1 MMMSTM
7 LTAQKY
13 KFQKQYKYVV
23 ICAITTR
30 IMDIVKAFNT
40 NDLHTEIVI
49 KGTIDE
55 PLFRAS
61 DVGVILD
68 ISNIRMSI
76 NDFDDSEKRAIN
88 AVDGTG
94 RLQDITFL
102 TEKGLYKVLVRSRKP
117 IAKKFQDW
125 VFDVIKQIRL
135 HGRYEMEKKTNETI
149 QQLEDKHK
157 QNIEEQKIVEREKV
171 LLKEYASIGS
181 IVYVIRVKTLDDGKY
196 IVKIGESRK
205 GITGRYT
212 EHKKNYEECTLL
224 DCFAVARSKDFE
236 NFIHHHE
243 HVRLNKVTDLQNH
256 ENENEL
262 FLIGQNL
269 TYDQLNHLMTSNA
282 KHFNNDDI
290 AKMELENEKLKLLL
304 EMNKT
309 DNPNG
314 IVQELMKM
322 VQHLSSQMERFE
334 KTNKELC
341 EKVNAMQTKTTTG
354 FNEPLVTLG
363 PRLQKINPDTM
374 QIIRVYESASEAMKE
389 NHNIK
394 RPSLNK
400 AVVENTVYCGYRWAF
415 VDRELDAN
423 VTHNLPPTKK
433 TKQQN
438 LGYIAQLNETKTE
451 ICNVYIDRKTAAHF
465 NGYESAS
472 ALDNPVK
479 NFTLAKGFYYKLY
492 DQCDEVLQ
500 TVFEQKIKGK
510 PLLYKNGVHQCDLQN
525 VVVREFECK
534 YDCMKALSMS
544 DKTLTKA
551 LAKGVQYNGHIFK
564 EVGSKLKCI

>member
-1 MMMSTM
+1 
-7 LTAQKY
+7 
-13 KFQKQYKYVV
+13 
-23 ICAITTR
+23 
-30 IMDIVKAFNT
+30 MDIVKAFNA

-49 KGTIDE
+49 KGTTDV

-61 DVGVILD
+61 DIGTVLEM
-68 ISNIRMSI
+68 SNIRATI
-76 NDFDDSEKRAIN
+76 IDFDESEK
-88 AVDGTG
+88 VVHKTPTLGG
-94 RLQDITFL
+94 LQEVTFL
-102 TEKGLYKVLVRSRKP
+102 TEKGLYKVLFRSRKP

-125 VFDVIKQIRL
+125 VFEVVKEIRL
-135 HGRYEMEKKTNETI
+135 NGMYDLKKEIEKKNNEM

-157 QNIEEQKIVEREKV
+157 QDIEQQKITEREKV

-181 IVYVIRVKTLDDGKY
+181 IVYVIRVKTHDDGKC

-212 EHKKNYEECTLL
+212 EHKKNYEECVLL

-236 NFIHHHE
+236 HFIHHHE
-243 HVRLNKVTDLQNH
+243 IVRLNKVTDLQNH

-269 TYDQLNHLMTSNA
+269 TYDRLNHVMTSNA

-290 AKMELENEKLKLLL
+290 AKMELENEKLKILL

-309 DNPNG
+309 NNPNG
-314 IVQELMKM
+314 LVQELMKM
-322 VQHLSSQMERFE
+322 VQQQSCQINSLE
-334 KTNKELC
+334 KTVNALC
-341 EKVNAMQTKTTTG
+341 EKVNATQIKTTTR

-389 NHNIK
+389 THDIK

-400 AVVENTVYCGYRWAF
+400 AVVENTVYHGYRWAF

-423 VTHNLPPTKK
+423 VIHNLPATKK

-438 LGYIAQLNETKTE
+438 LGYIAQLNESKTE
-451 ICNVYIDRKTAAHF
+451 IRNVYIDRKTAAHF

-479 NFTLAKGFYYKLY
+479 QFTLAKGFYYKLY
-492 DQCDEVLQ
+492 DQCDEALQ
-500 TVFEQKIKGK
+500 YAFEHKINGK

-551 LAKGVQYNGHIFK
+551 LTKGIQYNGHIFK
-564 EVGSKLKCI
+564 EAGSKLKIGDLPGGQSPPHPSFGV

>member
-1 MMMSTM
+1 
-7 LTAQKY
+7 
-13 KFQKQYKYVV
+13 
-23 ICAITTR
+23 
-30 IMDIVKAFNT
+30 MDIVRAFNS
-40 NDLHTEIVI
+40 NELHTEIVI
-49 KGTIDE
+49 KGTNDK

-61 DVGVILD
+61 DVGVVLD
-68 ISNIRMSI
+68 ITIIRSVI
-76 NDFDDSEKRAIN
+76 RDFDESEKI
-88 AVDGTG
+88 VHTMQTIGG
-94 RLQDITFL
+94 LQEVTFL
-102 TEKGLYKVLVRSRKP
+102 TEKGLYKVLFRSRKP

-125 VFDVIKQIRL
+125 VFEVVNEIRL
-135 HGRYEMEKKTNETI
+135 HGKYEMEKKNNETI

-157 QNIEEQKIVEREKV
+157 QDIEQQKITEREKV
-171 LLKEYASIGS
+171 LLKEYVSIGS

-224 DCFAVARSKDFE
+224 DCFAVGRSKDFE
-236 NFIHHHE
+236 HFIHHHE
-243 HVRLNKVTDLQNH
+243 LVRLNKVTDLQNH

-269 TYDQLNHLMTSNA
+269 TYDQLNNIMTSNA

-304 EMNKT
+304 EMNEKK
-309 DNPNG
+309 NPNG
-314 IVQELMKM
+314 LVQELIKT
-322 VQHLSSQMERFE
+322 VQHQTCQINNLE
-334 KTNKELC
+334 KTVKNLC
-341 EKVNAMQTKTTTG
+341 ESITSMQTKTTTG

-363 PRLQKINPDTM
+363 PRLQKINPETM

-389 NHNIK
+389 NHSIK
-394 RPSLNK
+394 RPSLSK
-400 AVVENTVYCGYRWAF
+400 AVIENTVYCGYRWAF

-423 VTHNLPPTKK
+423 VIHNLPPTKK

-492 DQCDEVLQ
+492 DQCDEALQ
-500 TVFEQKIKGK
+500 HAFEHKINGK

>member
-1 MMMSTM
+1 
-7 LTAQKY
+7 
-13 KFQKQYKYVV
+13 
-23 ICAITTR
+23 
-30 IMDIVKAFNT
+30 MDIVRAFNS
-40 NDLHTEIVI
+40 NELHTEIVI
-49 KGTIDE
+49 KGTSDK

-61 DVGVILD
+61 DVGVVLD
-68 ISNIRMSI
+68 ITTIRSVI
-76 NDFDDSEKRAIN
+76 RDFDDSEKMVHTMQTI
-88 AVDGTG
+88 GG
-94 RLQDITFL
+94 LQEVTFL
-102 TEKGLYKVLVRSRKP
+102 TEKGLYKVLFRSRKP

-125 VFDVIKQIRL
+125 VFEVVNEIRVNGIYDL
-135 HGRYEMEKKTNETI
+135 KKEMETKNNEM
-149 QQLEDKHK
+149 QHLEDKHK
-157 QNIEEQKIVEREKV
+157 QDIEQQKITEREKV

-224 DCFAVARSKDFE
+224 DCFAVGRSKDFE
-236 NFIHHHE
+236 HFIHHHE
-243 HVRLNKVTDLQNH
+243 LVRLNKVTDLQNH

-269 TYDQLNHLMTSNA
+269 TYDRLNHLMTSNA

-290 AKMELENEKLKLLL
+290 AKMELENEKLKMLL
-304 EMNKT
+304 EMNEK
-309 DNPNG
+309 NNQNG
-314 IVQELMKM
+314 LIQELIKT
-322 VQHLSSQMERFE
+322 VHHLSGQMERFE
-334 KTNKELC
+334 KINKELC
-341 EKVNAMQTKTTTG
+341 ERINSMQIKTTTG

-389 NHNIK
+389 NHDIK

-400 AVVENTVYCGYRWAF
+400 AVVENTVYHGYRWAF

-423 VTHNLPPTKK
+423 VIHNLPATKK

-438 LGYIAQLNETKTE
+438 LGYIAQLNESKTE
-451 ICNVYIDRKTAAHF
+451 IRNVYIDRKTAAHF

-479 NFTLAKGFYYKLY
+479 QFTLAKGFYYKLY
-492 DQCDEVLQ
+492 DQCDEALQ
-500 TVFEQKIKGK
+500 IAFEQKINGK

-534 YDCMKALSMS
+534 YDCLKALSMS

-551 LAKGVQYNGHIFK
+551 LTKGIQYNGHIFK
-564 EVGSKLKCI
+564 EAGSKLKCI

>member
-1 MMMSTM
+1 
-7 LTAQKY
+7 
-13 KFQKQYKYVV
+13 
-23 ICAITTR
+23 
-30 IMDIVKAFNT
+30 
-40 NDLHTEIVI
+40 
-49 KGTIDE
+49 
-55 PLFRAS
+55 
-61 DVGVILD
+61 
-68 ISNIRMSI
+68 
-76 NDFDDSEKRAIN
+76 
-88 AVDGTG
+88 
-94 RLQDITFL
+94 
-102 TEKGLYKVLVRSRKP
+102 
-117 IAKKFQDW
+117 
-125 VFDVIKQIRL
+125 
-135 HGRYEMEKKTNETI
+135 MEKKNNETV

-157 QNIEEQKIVEREKV
+157 QDIEQQKIAEREKV

-224 DCFAVARSKDFE
+224 DCFAVGRSKDFE
-236 NFIHHHE
+236 HFIHHHE
-243 HVRLNKVTDLQNH
+243 IVRLNKVTDLQNH

-304 EMNKT
+304 EMNEKH
-309 DNPNG
+309 NQNG
-314 IVQELMKM
+314 LIQELIKT
-322 VQHLSSQMERFE
+322 VHYLSGQMERFE
-334 KTNKELC
+334 KINKELC
-341 EKVNAMQTKTTTG
+341 EKVNSTQIKTTTG

-389 NHNIK
+389 NHDVK

-400 AVVENTVYCGYRWAF
+400 AVVENTVYHGYRWAF

-423 VTHNLPPTKK
+423 VIHNLPPTKK

-438 LGYIAQLNETKTE
+438 LGYIAQLNESKTE
-451 ICNVYIDRKTAAHF
+451 IRNVYIDRKTAAHF

-479 NFTLAKGFYYKLY
+479 QFTLAKGFYYKLY
-492 DQCDEVLQ
+492 DQCDEALQ
-500 TVFEQKIKGK
+500 HAFEHKINGK
-510 PLLYKNGVHQCDLQN
+510 PVLYKNGVHQFDLQN

-534 YDCMKALSMS
+534 YDCLKALSMS

-551 LAKGVQYNGHIFK
+551 LTKGIQYNGYFFK
-564 EVGSKLKCI
+564 EAGSKLKCI

>member
-1 MMMSTM
+1 
-7 LTAQKY
+7 
-13 KFQKQYKYVV
+13 
-23 ICAITTR
+23 
-30 IMDIVKAFNT
+30 MDIVKAFNT

-49 KGTIDE
+49 KGTIHK

-61 DVGVILD
+61 DIGLVLEMV
-68 ISNIRMSI
+68 NVRASI
-76 NDFDDSEKRAIN
+76 VDFDDSEKCALSAI
-88 AVDGTG
+88 DSTG
-94 RLQDITFL
+94 RMQEVTFL
-102 TEKGLYKVLVRSRKP
+102 TEKGLYMVLFRSRKP

-125 VFDVIKQIRL
+125 ACEIIQELRVNGIYDLKKEI
-135 HGRYEMEKKTNETI
+135 EKKNNEM

-157 QNIEEQKIVEREKV
+157 QDIEQQKITEREKV

-181 IVYVIRVKTLDDGKY
+181 IVYVIRVKTHDDGKY

-212 EHKKNYEECTLL
+212 EHKKNYEECVLL
-224 DCFAVARSKDFE
+224 DCFAVGRSKDFE
-236 NFIHHHE
+236 HFIHHHE
-243 HVRLNKVTDLQNH
+243 LVRLNKVTDLQNH

-269 TYDQLNHLMTSNA
+269 TYDRLNHVMTSNA

-290 AKMELENEKLKLLL
+290 AKMELENEKLKMLL
-304 EMNKT
+304 EMNEK
-309 DNPNG
+309 NNQNG
-314 IVQELMKM
+314 LIQELIKT
-322 VQHLSSQMERFE
+322 VHHLSGQMQQQSCQINNIE
-334 KTNKELC
+334 KINKELC
-341 EKVNAMQTKTTTG
+341 ERINSMQIKTTTG
-354 FNEPLVTLG
+354 FNQPLVTLG

-374 QIIRVYESASEAMKE
+374 QIIRIYESASEAMKE
-389 NHNIK
+389 NHDIK

-400 AVVENTVYCGYRWAF
+400 AVVENTVYHGYRWAF

-423 VTHNLPPTKK
+423 VIHNLPPTKK

-438 LGYIAQLNETKTE
+438 LGYIAQLNESKTE
-451 ICNVYIDRKTAAHF
+451 IRNVYIDRKTAAHF

-479 NFTLAKGFYYKLY
+479 QFTLAKGFYYKLY
-492 DQCDEVLQ
+492 DQCDEALQ
-500 TVFEQKIKGK
+500 HEFEQKINGK

-534 YDCMKALSMS
+534 YDCLKALLMS

-551 LAKGVQYNGHIFK
+551 LTKGIQYNGHIFK
-564 EVGSKLKCI
+564 EAGSKLKIGEPPGGQSPPHPSFGV

>member
-1 MMMSTM
+1 
-7 LTAQKY
+7 
-13 KFQKQYKYVV
+13 
-23 ICAITTR
+23 
-30 IMDIVKAFNT
+30 MDIVRAFNS
-40 NDLHTEIVI
+40 NELHTEIVI
-49 KGTIDE
+49 KGTNDK

-61 DVGVILD
+61 DVGVVLD
-68 ISNIRMSI
+68 ITIIRSVI
-76 NDFDDSEKRAIN
+76 RDFDESEKI
-88 AVDGTG
+88 VHTMQTIGG
-94 RLQDITFL
+94 LQEVTFL
-102 TEKGLYKVLVRSRKP
+102 TEKGLYKVLFRSRKP

-125 VFDVIKQIRL
+125 VFEVVNEIRL
-135 HGRYEMEKKTNETI
+135 HGKYEMEKKNNETI

-157 QNIEEQKIVEREKV
+157 QDIEQQKITEREKV

-212 EHKKNYEECTLL
+212 EHKKNYEECVLL
-224 DCFAVARSKDFE
+224 DCFAVGRSKDFE
-236 NFIHHHE
+236 HFIHHHE
-243 HVRLNKVTDLQNH
+243 LVRLNKVTDLQNH

-269 TYDQLNHLMTSNA
+269 TYDQLNNIMTSNA

-304 EMNKT
+304 EMNEKK
-309 DNPNG
+309 NPNG
-314 IVQELMKM
+314 LVQELIKT
-322 VQHLSSQMERFE
+322 VQHQTCQINNLE
-334 KTNKELC
+334 KTVKNLC
-341 EKVNAMQTKTTTG
+341 ESITSMQTKTTTG

-363 PRLQKINPDTM
+363 PRLQKINPETM

-389 NHNIK
+389 NHSIK
-394 RPSLNK
+394 RPSLSK
-400 AVVENTVYCGYRWAF
+400 AVIENTVYCGYRWAF

-423 VTHNLPPTKK
+423 VIHNLPPTKK

-492 DQCDEVLQ
+492 DQCDEALQ
-500 TVFEQKIKGK
+500 HAFEHKINGK

>member
-1 MMMSTM
+1 
-7 LTAQKY
+7 
-13 KFQKQYKYVV
+13 
-23 ICAITTR
+23 
-30 IMDIVKAFNT
+30 MDIVKAFNS

-49 KGTIDE
+49 KGTIHK

-61 DVGVILD
+61 DIGLVLEMV
-68 ISNIRMSI
+68 NVRASI
-76 NDFDDSEKRAIN
+76 VDFDDSEKRALSAI
-88 AVDGTG
+88 DSTG
-94 RLQDITFL
+94 RMQEVTFL
-102 TEKGLYKVLVRSRKP
+102 TEKGLYMVLFRSRKP

-125 VFDVIKQIRL
+125 ACEIIQELRVNGIYDLKK
-135 HGRYEMEKKTNETI
+135 EMEKKNNETI

-157 QNIEEQKIVEREKV
+157 QVIEQQKITEREKV

-181 IVYVIRVKTLDDGKY
+181 IVYVIRVKTIDNGKY

-269 TYDQLNHLMTSNA
+269 TYDQLNNIMTSNS
-282 KHFNNDDI
+282 KNFNNDNV

-304 EMNKT
+304 EMNEKN
-309 DNPNG
+309 NPNG
-314 IVQELMKM
+314 LVQELIKT
-322 VQHLSSQMERFE
+322 VQHQTCQINNLE
-334 KTNKELC
+334 KTVKNLC
-341 EKVNAMQTKTTTG
+341 ESITSMQTKTTTG

-363 PRLQKINPDTM
+363 PRLQKINPETM
-374 QIIRVYESASEAMKE
+374 QISRVYESASEAMKE

-423 VTHNLPPTKK
+423 VIHNLPPTKK

-438 LGYIAQLNETKTE
+438 LGYIAQLNESKTE
-451 ICNVYIDRKTAAHF
+451 IRNVYIDRKTAAHF

-479 NFTLAKGFYYKLY
+479 QFTLAKGFYYKLY
-492 DQCDEVLQ
+492 DQCDEALQ
-500 TVFEQKIKGK
+500 IAFEHKINGK
-510 PLLYKNGVHQCDLQN
+510 PLLYKNGVHQYDLQN

-534 YDCMKALSMS
+534 YDCMKSLSMS

-551 LAKGVQYNGHIFK
+551 LTKGIQYNGHIFK
-564 EVGSKLKCI
+564 EAGSKLKCI